1 MNIPYKEF
9 QGECGDKMSF
19 IALNRRKIDLL
30 HLATH
35 GFYNAEDMSD
45 EDEIPAMKRSGI
57 VLANSAYD
65 LSYTKRS
72 GTIFANEI
80 ANMDL
85 NSVKLLVLSACET
98 AQGDLGDDGVFG
110 LQRGFKQAG
119 AGCIIMSLREVN
131 SIMTTELMQSFY
143 SFFAKGQS
151 VREAFRNA
159 QRQISARYKTDDWKS
174 FIIID

>member
-1 MNIPYKEF
+1 
-9 QGECGDKMSF
+9 
-19 IALNRRKIDLL
+19 
-30 HLATH
+30 
-35 GFYNAEDMSD
+35 
-45 EDEIPAMKRSGI
+45 
-57 VLANSAYD
+57 
-65 LSYTKRS
+65 
-72 GTIFANEI
+72 
-80 ANMDL
+80 MDL